1 MILKIIE
8 DVIKTKIYGSG
19 FTGTFSS
26 AIRHTFLFPDVILRG
41 PHGLSRL

>member
-19 FTGTFSS
+19 FTGTSYVTHIGHRLVV
-26 AIRHTFLFPDVILRG
+26 ANWGTFKG
-41 PHGLSRL
+41 